1 MRKSSVYVET
11 SVISYLA
18 SRPSRDLIVA
28 GHQQLT
34 QEWWDTRKC
43 WHIFISPLVLQ
54 EAGSGDEVAASRRL
68 FFTKSLALLNFTG
81 SVLSLAERLIS
92 ESALPEKAV
101 EDALHVAVAAVH
113 GMDYL
118 LTWNCKH
125 IANASKRRAI
135 TKSCENSGFKAPVI
149 CTPEELMEENNVD

>member
-1 MRKSSVYVET
+1 MPKPTVYVET
-11 SVISYLA
+11 SVISSLA

-34 QEWWDTRKC
+34 KEWWDTREC

-54 EAGSGDEVAASRRL
+54 EAGGGDEVAASGRL
-68 FFTKSLALLNFTG
+68 FFAKSLPLLHFTD
-81 SVLSLAERLIS
+81 SVLSLAERLIY
-92 ESALPEKAV
+92 ESALPEKAA

-118 LTWNCKH
+118 LTWNRKH
-125 IANASKRRAI
+125 IANASKRCAI
-135 TKSCENSGFKAPVI
+135 TKSCENAGFNPFG
-149 CTPEELMEENNVD
+149 